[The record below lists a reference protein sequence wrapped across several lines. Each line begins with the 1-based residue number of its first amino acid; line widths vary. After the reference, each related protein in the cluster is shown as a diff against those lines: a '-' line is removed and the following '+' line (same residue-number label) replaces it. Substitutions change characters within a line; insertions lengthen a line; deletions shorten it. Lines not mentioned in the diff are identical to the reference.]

1 LTAPREWQAVIHR
14 ANAQSGRGGFL
25 FPIENKRWHVT
36 LNGVHGESPPDKME
50 DFIAFAKTLR
60 MPTIYDAIKGAVPI
74 GPIYRFGLPCS
85 IRRRFETLESFPGGL
100 LPVGDAICR
109 FNPAFGQGMSIVAQE
124 VGVLKR
130 LLEARAAGANP
141 LDGLAP
147 AFFASIQGV
156 LAAPWSAAENDFIYE
171 KTRGQRPKDFEQR
184 LKFGFALQRVAAED
198 AAVHRIMTEVTHLMK
213 PPSAL
218 RDPQIVSQVTALMA
232 ASA

>member
-1 LTAPREWQAVIHR
+1 
-14 ANAQSGRGGFL
+14 
-25 FPIENKRWHVT
+25 
-36 LNGVHGESPPDKME
+36 M
-50 DFIAFAKTLR
+50 
-60 MPTIYDAIKGAVPI
+60 
-74 GPIYRFGLPCS
+74 
-85 IRRRFETLESFPGGL
+85 
-100 LPVGDAICR
+100 
-109 FNPAFGQGMSIVAQE
+109 
-124 VGVLKR
+124 GVLKR